1 MDLKMM
7 DNEDFDF
14 GLLSVE
20 HANELMGIIA
30 AQSAEKR
37 GPLLKKMWSKKP
49 TANMEHNSRTKM
61 LRLLP
66 NFPSDIQ
73 KGLLER
79 RMQLVDSYYYVIKA
93 VGGVKNIKM
102 LQDTDNK
109 SAGLGNISKQKLE
122 KDNHFC
128 LTGVILLSGVA
139 VNKEDVVFDVVPHE
153 ILNGDFEFK
162 INGGKYITPAARLSC
177 EVFDTSNRTDLRKGL
192 WELHNPKPVEA
203 EQAIEF
209 NIDFAAAPV
218 ANMWA
223 KAILVGSSVAPY

>member
-1 MDLKMM
+1 MDIKMI
-7 DNEDFDF
+7 DNEDFDL

-20 HANELMGIIA
+20 HANELMGVIA
-30 AQSAEKR
+30 AMPVDKR
-37 GPLLKKMWSKKP
+37 GMFIKKLWNKKP
-49 TANMEHNSRTKM
+49 SISTEHNSRSKM

-66 NFPSDIQ
+66 NFPEDIQ
-73 KGLLER
+73 KGLLQR
-79 RMQLVDSYYYVIKA
+79 RLQLVDSYYYVTKP

-139 VNKEDVVFDVVPHE
+139 VNREDVVFDVVPHE

-162 INGGKYITPAARLSC
+162 INGGKYITPASRVSC
-177 EVFDTSNRTDLRKGL
+177 EVFDTTNRTDLRKGL

-203 EQAIEF
+203 EQGIEF
-209 NIDFAAAPV
+209 NIDFAAIPA
-218 ANMWA
+218 ANTWA
-223 KAILVGSSVAPY
+223 KAVLVGSSVAPY

>member
-1 MDLKMM
+1 MDLSVL
-7 DNEDFDF
+7 DNPEFDL
-14 GLLSVE
+14 GILSLE
-20 HANELMGIIA
+20 HANELLGAIVRLPQPQQA
-30 AQSAEKR
+30 AAI
-37 GPLLKKMWSKKP
+37 KKLSVRKMPMS
-49 TANMEHNSRTKM
+49 MEHNSRSKM
-61 LRLLP
+61 MRVLHLYP
-66 NFPSDIQ
+66 KDIQ
-73 KGLLER
+73 DGLLNR
-79 RMQLVDSYYYVIKA
+79 RLQLVDSYYYVIKA

-128 LTGVILLSGVA
+128 LSGVVLLSGIA

-177 EVFDTSNRTDLRKGL
+177 EVFDSSNRTDIRKGL
-192 WELHNPKPVEA
+192 WDLHNPKAVEA

-209 NIDFAAAPV
+209 NIDFAAAPA
-218 ANMWA
+218 ANTWA
-223 KAILVGSSVAPY
+223 KAILLGSSVAPY

>member
-1 MDLKMM
+1 MDVNVL
-7 DNEDFDF
+7 DNPDFDL
-14 GLLSVE
+14 GVLSLE
-20 HANELMGIIA
+20 HANELLGAILRLPQPQQMA
-30 AQSAEKR
+30 AV
-37 GPLLKKMWSKKP
+37 KKMARKP
-49 TANMEHNSRTKM
+49 NPSMEHNSRTKM
-61 LRLLP
+61 MRVLHL
-66 NFPSDIQ
+66 FPKDIQ
-73 KGLLER
+73 DGLLNR
-79 RMQLVDSYYYVIKA
+79 RLQLVDSYYYVIKTIA
-93 VGGVKNIKM
+93 GVKNVKM

-128 LTGVILLSGVA
+128 LTGVILLSGIA

-177 EVFDTSNRTDLRKGL
+177 EVFDTSNRTDIRKGL
-192 WELHNPKPVEA
+192 WELHNPKAVEA

-209 NIDFAAAPV
+209 NIDFAAAPA
-218 ANMWA
+218 ANTWA